1 MIRSHIVALPRG
13 HRWTHRGRSFV
24 SFGCAASIDFEFR
37 RLGRLWWMEE
47 LPTVEEGAALA
58 AGGHGEIMISHDS
71 PAPGTPFANRI
82 RATPNGWST
91 DPLAYADVG
100 ACRIT
105 AAWDAVAPD
114 VLVHGHFYIQD
125 AVILPSGQRIV
136 SLAAEKNPG
145 NVLLLNLDTMA
156 TNWLEGLDD

>member
-1 MIRSHIVALPRG
+1 MIRSHIVALPRE

-24 SFGCAASIDFEFR
+24 SFGGVASIDFEFR
-37 RLGRLWWMEE
+37 RLGRSWWMEE
-47 LPTVEEGAALA
+47 LPTVEEVEALA

-71 PAPGTPFANRI
+71 PAPGTPSVARI

-91 DPLAYADVG
+91 DALAYADVG
-100 ACRIT
+100 ARRIT

-114 VLVHGHFYIQD
+114 VLVHGHFHVQD
-125 AVILPSGQRIV
+125 TVTLPSGQRIV
-136 SLAAEKNPG
+136 SLAAEENPG

-156 TNWLEGLDD
+156 TTWLEGLDD